1 VRYVHQLFG
10 EQAWQH
16 PHWTAVASGRTQL
29 TYRQLNQSANKL
41 AHQLAGMGV
50 GPETLV
56 GVCLERGVETIRC
69 LLAILKAGGAYLP
82 LDPSLPAARLRQM
95 CAEARPLVILAS
107 HPDAGTF
114 TETDARLLLIDE
126 RDLKLADRPATA
138 PEVRL
143 HGDNLAYVIYTS
155 GSTGRPKAVAVSHGS
170 LACVS
175 AELAREYQIAPDDRV
190 LQLASLGFDTSVE
203 QIMVTLTCGATLMLP
218 AEGTTAPSDLLRYLA
233 AEQVS
238 IIDLTPAYW
247 HQLLA
252 LTGPE
257 DERLRSV
264 RLMITGGD
272 RASPADCA
280 AAMRAAPRARLLNA
294 YGLTETTITSTL
306 YETDEKL
313 LATSASVPV
322 GKPIRHAQVLVLDQN
337 LNEVPAGT
345 AGEIYIGGCGVARGY
360 LGRPELTAELF
371 LPNPYDVSPGSRM
384 YRSGDLG
391 RWRDDGNLELIGRVD
406 HQLKI
411 RGFRVEPAEV
421 ESALAGHPEIAAAA
435 VIAHEFGPGNR
446 QLAAYYTRRRPEN
459 PKEPEN
465 PEEPQDPGPRDGSA
479 DGTAQDPL
487 SVASLRSFLAARV
500 PSFMVPAVFIA
511 LEAMP
516 LTPQGTIDRGALPR
530 PVTVA
535 SGGLTGGYTPVQAGM
550 SHLWSRML
558 TRGRVGLDDDFF
570 ALGGNSLLAAEMLAH
585 VRVMFGIG
593 PSYVRPLTRRL
604 LRDPTLRGF
613 SKATQDARA
622 GRLTARGA
630 DARVDFTAEARL
642 TDPVH
647 LDAGPPPDWKRPR
660 EILLTGSTGFLGLY
674 LLRELLT
681 ATTARVHCLVRAG
694 TAADARRR
702 IEQAA
707 ERYCIDSL
715 PTDRIVPLPGDLA
728 DPNLGL
734 DPGTFSELAR
744 TIDVIHHAGA
754 TVNFVYPYQ
763 DLRGANVTG
772 TRELIRLA
780 GLYRGIPIH
789 YVSTTTVLAG
799 FGAMGVH
806 EVTEDTPLAYADHL
820 CMGYIET
827 KFVAEELLRNASR
840 AGLPVAIYRPLDIVG
855 DQRTGTWNTATEMCA
870 LIRFMTDKGVAPDID
885 LPLDFVPVDVCAAA
899 IGYIASHVE
908 AAGSTYHL
916 ASPKYALLGSLV
928 DRLRQHGY
936 AITTIPYPDWVEE
949 LLKTAAADPGH
960 PMTPFVPLF
969 VDRCEE
975 PGLTVAEMYLEHIF
989 PAYTR
994 AHAEARL
1001 RGSGV
1006 VFPPVDEKLLDLN
1019 IGRLITTGYL
1029 KSPLWPSVTIRTGIP
1044 SRSRPAHGTARSPSA
1059 RI

>member
-1 VRYVHQLFG
+1 VRYAHQLFG
-10 EQAWQH
+10 EQAWRH
-16 PHWTAVASGRTQL
+16 PGWAAVAAGRTQL
-29 TYRQLNQSANKL
+29 TYRELNWSANKL
-41 AHQLAGMGV
+41 AHHLASLGV

-56 GVCLERGVETIRC
+56 GVCFERGADTVRC

-107 HPDAGTF
+107 HADAETF
-114 TETDARLLLIDE
+114 ADTDARLLLIDE
-126 RDLKLADRPATA
+126 RGLKLADRPATA
-138 PEVRL
+138 PEVSL
-143 HGDNLAYVIYTS
+143 QPENLAYVIYTS
-155 GSTGRPKAVAVSHGS
+155 GSTGQPKAVAVSHGA

-175 AELAREYQIAPDDRV
+175 QEMAREYQISPDDRV

-203 QIMVTLTCGATLMLP
+203 QILVALTCGATLMLP
-218 AEGTTAPSDLLRYLA
+218 AAGTIAPTELLGYLA

-238 IIDLTPAYW
+238 VIDLTPAYW
-247 HQLLA
+247 HQLVA
-252 LTGPE
+252 LTEPA
-257 DERLRSV
+257 DERLHSV

-272 RASPADCA
+272 RASAADCA
-280 AAMRAAPRARLLNA
+280 AALRAAPGARLLNA
-294 YGLTETTITSTL
+294 YGLTEATVTSTL
-306 YETDEKL
+306 YEVDEKL
-313 LATSASVPV
+313 LTAAASVPV
-322 GKPIRHAQVLVLDQN
+322 GKPVRHAQVLVLDQN
-337 LNEVPAGT
+337 LHKVPAGT

-360 LGRPELTAELF
+360 LGRPELTAQLF
-371 LPNPYDVSPGSRM
+371 LPNPYGVSPGSRM
-384 YRSGDLG
+384 YRTGDLG
-391 RWRDDGNLELIGRVD
+391 RWRADGNLELIGRVD

-421 ESALAGHPEIAAAA
+421 EGALAGHPEIAEAA

-446 QLAAYYTRRRPEN
+446 QLAAYYTRRPTRP
-459 PKEPEN
+459 
-465 PEEPQDPGPRDGSA
+465 A
-479 DGTAQDPL
+479 DGETRELL
-487 SVASLRSFLAARV
+487 SVASLRSFLAPLV

-511 LEAMP
+511 LDQMP
-516 LTPQGTIDRGALPR
+516 RTPGGTIDRSALPR
-530 PVTVA
+530 PVTLA
-535 SGGLTGGYTPVQAGM
+535 SGGLDGGFTPVQAGM

-558 TRGRVGLDDDFF
+558 TTGRVGLDDDFF

-585 VRVMFGIG
+585 ARVMFGIG

-630 DARVDFTAEARL
+630 DARVNFTAEARL

-647 LDAGPPPDWKRPR
+647 RGADPAPDWQRPG
-660 EILLTGSTGFLGLY
+660 EILLTGATGFLGLY

-681 ATTARVHCLVRAG
+681 ATSARVHCLVRADS
-694 TAADARRR
+694 APDARRR

-707 ERYCIDSL
+707 ERYALDGL
-715 PTDRIVPLPGDLA
+715 AADRIVPLAGDLA
-728 DPNLGL
+728 EPNLGL
-734 DPGTFSELAR
+734 DPGTFGELAR

-763 DLRGANVTG
+763 DLRAANVTG

-780 GLYRGIPIH
+780 GLSRGIPIH

-820 CMGYIET
+820 CMGYIES
-827 KFVAEELLRNASR
+827 KFVAEELLRNAGR

-870 LIRFMTDKGVAPDID
+870 LIRFITDKGVAPDID

-899 IGYIASHVE
+899 IGYIASHAE
-908 AAGSTYHL
+908 ATGRTYHL
-916 ASPKYALLGSLV
+916 ASPKYALLASLV

-936 AITTIPYPDWVEE
+936 AIRTIPYHQWVDA
-949 LLKTAAADPGH
+949 LLKNAAEDPGH

-969 VDRCEE
+969 VDHCEE
-975 PGLTVAEMYLEHIF
+975 PGLTVAEMYFEHIF

-994 AHAEARL
+994 SHAEAAL

-1006 VFPPVDEKLLDLN
+1006 DFPPVDDKLLDLN

-1029 KSPLWPSVTIRTGIP
+1029 KSP
-1044 SRSRPAHGTARSPSA
+1044 
-1059 RI
+1059 